1 MSADVLTDSC
11 IAAIERGEYSLV
23 VINYANPDMVG
34 HTGVMTAATEA
45 IQTVDHCIGRLLDA
59 VGRMGGTLL
68 ITADHGNAELMEG
81 PDGQAWTAHTTNPVP
96 VILVEGEKRNWPA
109 WATPFAYARTE
120 GLQTLLPPCFR
131 SWASRN
137 PRPCQ
142 IHIDRSDRDSVA
154 VERQTPSAGLIHPHL
169 T

>member
-96 VILVEGEKRNWPA
+96 VILVEGEKRKLAGMGNSI
-109 WATPFAYARTE
+109 RLRE
-120 GLQTLLPPCFR
+120 NGGLADIAPTLL
-131 SWASRN
+131 
-137 PRPCQ
+137 Q
-142 IHIDRSDRDSVA
+142 ILGLPKPEAMSGSTLIEAIETLS
-154 VERQTPSAGLIHPHL
+154 PLSARLPQPV
-169 T
+169 